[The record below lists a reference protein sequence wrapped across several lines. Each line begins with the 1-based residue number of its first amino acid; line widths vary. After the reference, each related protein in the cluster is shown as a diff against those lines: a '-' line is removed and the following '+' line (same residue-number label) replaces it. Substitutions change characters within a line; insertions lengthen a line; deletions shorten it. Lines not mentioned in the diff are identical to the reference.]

1 MSRFHLAGIF
11 NKNVVMTD
19 FRERI
24 GSKNLIMKG
33 AVSQSA
39 LLLDTRIIKPGRM
52 LCLIKNKYF

>member
-1 MSRFHLAGIF
+1 
-11 NKNVVMTD
+11 MTD

-52 LCLIKNKYF
+52 LCLIKIKYF